1 MIKMQPIDPSSH
13 HVFVAYS
20 DGKHDFWM
28 KPHVPLLELAREVD
42 KLSETHL
49 GDPIGI
55 VVKIGSRELRQ
66 S

>member
-28 KPHVPLLELAREVD
+28 KSHVPLLELAREID
-42 KLSETHL
+42 KLSEKHL

-55 VVKIGSRELRQ
+55 VVKIGSRELRL